1 MENELNLEKIKELL
15 EKDPKL
21 FFETDLELVIVKK
34 FLELLKA
41 IENGE
46 IETGEYFNTKL
57 KLVNNLTEEIIDTGI
72 LFDFE
77 EEVYGYTELDLFL
90 KDEEDATDFKETDVT
105 FELGDVDS
113 DGYISISKDDVD
125 ATLLFDKLFN
135 IDTLSNDLFYLV
147 DTNGVQQEHEKDS
160 TFADKF
166 EEQEQEQLTSNFV
179 TVVLE
184 GVIDFYNNEIDYKEA
199 VNKLEQLGY
208 SFDKLV
214 NKKVDSIEL
223 VELVTM
229 FNLDYDKLLVKK
241 E

>member
-1 MENELNLEKIKELL
+1 MQLL
-15 EKDPKL
+15 
-21 FFETDLELVIVKK
+21 KK
-34 FLELLKA
+34 FLGLLTA

-57 KLVNNLTEEIIDTGI
+57 KLTNNLTEEIIDTGM

-77 EEVYGYTELDLFL
+77 EEVYGYIELDLFL
-90 KDEEDATDFKETDVT
+90 KDGEDAVDFKETDMT
-105 FELGDVDS
+105 FELGSVDS

-125 ATLLFDKLFN
+125 TALLFDKLFN
-135 IDTLSNDLFYLV
+135 IDTLSNDVFYLV
-147 DTNGVQQEHEKDS
+147 GVNGAQQEYEKDS
-160 TFADKF
+160 TSVDKF
-166 EEQEQEQLTSNFV
+166 EEQEQLTSNFV

-199 VNKLEQLGY
+199 VDKLEQLGY

-229 FNLDYDKLLVKK
+229 FNLDYDKLLMKRSD
-241 E
+241 